1 MAVIGGGPRGTSVVE
16 RLIAGHRA
24 LGASAPALVIR
35 VVEPHDPGPGH
46 VWRPDQSRLF
56 LMNTPCLYPTV
67 VPVGAPAASIPE
79 SSVGLSFDAWRDRVV
94 AGLVPG
100 LDNDDVAEC
109 RGLASR
115 DFPSRALYGRYL
127 AWVFTEV
134 VRTAPPGVAV
144 VHHRNEAV
152 GLDHSAAARH
162 RDASAGRG
170 GREWRITLDD
180 GSQFDADDVVLA
192 LGHLAATLTPDQGRL
207 QDAAARHGLQYWPPA
222 VPADVA
228 WNRLPAGKTVLVRGL
243 GLNFFD
249 AMIQLTEGRGGRFS
263 SEDDGRL
270 VYTPSGKEPRLVAGS
285 RRGVPYRAKASL
297 DSYFPRS
304 VVLRFCTPEHALAF
318 RASGVQ
324 PGFDHDLWPLLH
336 RDVLWTYY
344 STLSRTAPAALL
356 TPPDMFLAGL
366 DAALVSDGPGWEAA
380 AGEAVAR
387 AVPVELRLDVEA
399 LAHPFA
405 GRRFADGAAF
415 TATVLAYL
423 DADAA
428 GSAKGEDDPLK
439 MAIGALNAGRTVI
452 KQAVADGGISV
463 SSWNAELRGWF
474 EPLVEGLASGP
485 PPLRIAQLAALVR
498 AGIVRF
504 VGPNPGFGF
513 DPEAGLFRAASP
525 WVSGDSFTAHYL
537 VEAMMPANRVSTSLS
552 PLMRQMLQQG
562 MVRPATFMGE
572 TGTPVT
578 SDGLDVTPPPYRAVD
593 RSGREQE
600 SLFVIGLQLTSV
612 QWGTAIAAHAGAALE
627 AGSRTLLDADAIAGA
642 VLDRASAR
650 TPRVVP
656 SGERRSGAELNEAWT
671 PVDASAAG

>member
-16 RLIAGHRA
+16 RLIARHRA
-24 LGASAPALVIR
+24 LGGSAPALVIR

-67 VPVGAPAASIPE
+67 VPVGAPAARIAPSP
-79 SSVGLSFDAWRDRVV
+79 VGLSFDAWRERVA

-100 LDNDDVAEC
+100 LDDDDVAEC
-109 RGLASR
+109 TGLAAQ

-127 AWVFTEV
+127 AWVFTEA
-134 VRTAPPGVAV
+134 VRAAPPGITV

-152 GLDHSAAARH
+152 GLDRS
-162 RDASAGRG
+162 ASARRG
-170 GREWRITLDD
+170 DREWRITLDD

-192 LGHLAATLTPDQGRL
+192 LGHLAATLTPEQGRL

-222 VPADVA
+222 VPADVS

-263 SEDDGRL
+263 SGDDGRL
-270 VYTPSGKEPRLVAGS
+270 VYTPSGKEPRLVAAS

-304 VVLRFCTPEHALAF
+304 VVLRFCTPEHTLAF
-318 RASGVQ
+318 RVAGVQ

-336 RDVLWTYY
+336 RDVLWAYY
-344 STLSRTAPAALL
+344 STLSRTDPAALL
-356 TPPDMFLAGL
+356 APPGAFLAYL
-366 DAALVSDGPGWEAA
+366 DAALATEGPGWEAA
-380 AGEAVAR
+380 AGDVVAW
-387 AVPVELRLDVEA
+387 AVPADLRLDVEA

-405 GRRFADGAAF
+405 GRRFADGEAF
-415 TATVLAYL
+415 TAAVLAYL

-463 SSWNAELRGWF
+463 SSWDAELRGWF

-498 AGIVRF
+498 AGVVRF
-504 VGPNPGFGF
+504 AGPNPSFGF

-552 PLMRQMLQQG
+552 PLMRHMLHEG

-572 TGTPVT
+572 AGIPVT

-593 RSGREQE
+593 RSGREQG

-612 QWGTAIAAHAGAALE
+612 QWGTAIAAQAGAALE

-642 VLDRASAR
+642 VLDRAPGR
-650 TPRVVP
+650 TPDAVPP
-656 SGERRSGAELNEAWT
+656 SGELRAGAGVT
-671 PVDASAAG
+671 AARTAG